1 MNYQGIRAVF
11 ESPLL
16 SVFGTQV
23 PPVPVYFDNVLND
36 RSDSVDEYVT
46 VNIQFGI
53 TNEPTLVNS
62 VDHARGAIVIRAFSP
77 KGKGPARNQALLTL
91 AVTALETINATP
103 KPSSG
108 IYARTGSISGPDFG
122 LATREQESR
131 RAFTPFFVGRV
142 ETSFQATVLS

>member
-1 MNYQGIRAVF
+1 MNYQAIRAVF

-16 SVFGTQV
+16 SVFGSQV
-23 PPVPVYFDNVLND
+23 PAIPVYFDNVLND

-53 TNEPTLVNS
+53 TNEPTLTNS
-62 VDHARGAIVIRAFSP
+62 VDYARGAIVVRVFSP
-77 KGKGPARNQALLTL
+77 KGKGPGRNQQLLTL

-103 KPSSG
+103 KPNVG
-108 IYARTGSISGPDFG
+108 VYARTGSITGPDFG
-122 LATREQESR
+122 VGSRDQESR